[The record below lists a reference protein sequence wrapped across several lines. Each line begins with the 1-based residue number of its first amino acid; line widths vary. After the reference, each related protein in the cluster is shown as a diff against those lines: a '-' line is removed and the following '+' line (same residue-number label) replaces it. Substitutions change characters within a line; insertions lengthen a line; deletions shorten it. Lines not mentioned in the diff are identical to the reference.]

1 MCPSRTSPRL
11 ARSSPAPSLRASPA
25 PHAHLRSHVS
35 RRSLAA
41 AAEDALA
48 VTGAT
53 GDAAAHAR
61 ATHWL
66 AALHQQGEALGWT
79 AEREGEE
86 AEDDED
92 GGAGAGA
99 GAGLGGAA
107 GAAGAAAAPAA
118 GGGATGADDERFDV
132 GEDGN
137 FDACTQ
143 CGQGGEL
150 ICCEACPQA
159 YHPACLGELAPHP
172 DDDSDWYCPQCAD
185 ALGMG
190 GSSSS

>member
-99 GAGLGGAA
+99 
-107 GAAGAAAAPAA
+107 AAAPAA
-118 GGGATGADDERFDV
+118 GGGAAGADDERFDV